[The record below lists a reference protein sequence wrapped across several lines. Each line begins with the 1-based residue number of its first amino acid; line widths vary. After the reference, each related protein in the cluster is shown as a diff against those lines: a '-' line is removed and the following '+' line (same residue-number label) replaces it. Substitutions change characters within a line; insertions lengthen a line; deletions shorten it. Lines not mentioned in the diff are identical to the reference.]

1 MPIANAKT
9 LPNTCIAALVHS
21 FHCLNPDNPKS
32 LFVGWEGGVLRTPV
46 RLPVCQPVV
55 DWKLTSMTDKQNGGG
70 RQLERVRA
78 NHRFSLR

>member
-1 MPIANAKT
+1 MPKHFQT
-9 LPNTCIAALVHS
+9 LALQHW
-21 FHCLNPDNPKS
+21 FIRCPNPDNPKS

-46 RLPVCQPVV
+46 CQPVV
-55 DWKLTSMTDKQNGGG
+55 DWELTSVTDKQNGGG